1 MAKEKHEIYDEKDK
15 RLGRLILKV
24 LGIVAIVS
32 GLVGPFIYLLNAN
45 WGREL
50 GTLAVIC
57 GGVAICLGPKGRTA
71 GGQWLA
77 LLKTLG
83 LSILILGYFVLVLKL
98 LG

>member
-1 MAKEKHEIYDEKDK
+1 MAKEKHEIYDEQDK

-57 GGVAICLGPKGRTA
+57 LGPKGRTA

-83 LSILILGYFVLVLKL
+83 LSILILGYFVIVLKL

>member
-1 MAKEKHEIYDEKDK
+1 MAKEKHEIYDEQDK
-15 RLGRLILKV
+15 RLGRLILKI

-32 GLVGPFIYLLNAN
+32 GLVGPFIYLLN
-45 WGREL
+45 
-50 GTLAVIC
+50 AVIC

-83 LSILILGYFVLVLKL
+83 LSILILGYFVIVLKL

>member
-1 MAKEKHEIYDEKDK
+1 MAKEKHEIYDEQDK
-15 RLGRLILKV
+15 RLGRLILKI

-50 GTLAVIC
+50 GTLA
-57 GGVAICLGPKGRTA
+57 

-83 LSILILGYFVLVLKL
+83 LSILILGYFVIVLKL

>member
-15 RLGRLILKV
+15 RLGRLILKIM
-24 LGIVAIVS
+24 GIVAIVS
-32 GLVGPFIYLLNAN
+32 GLVGPFIFLLNTN

-57 GGVAICLGPKGRTA
+57 GGVAICFGPKGRTA

-83 LSILILGYFVLVLKL
+83 LGILILVYFAIVQKF

>member
-15 RLGRLILKV
+15 RLGRLILKAM
-24 LGIVAIVS
+24 GIIA
-32 GLVGPFIYLLNAN
+32 LVGGIIGPFVYLMNAN

-50 GTLAVIC
+50 GTIAVLC
-57 GGVAICLGPKGRTA
+57 GGVYMCFGPKGRTA
-71 GGQWLA
+71 GGQWIA

-83 LSILILGYFVLVLKL
+83 LGLLILVYFALVIKF